1 MKINHKILSIPPYV
15 STSWKNVLSLHVEQ
29 KEDSSFLM
37 IGLINGAIIEIP
49 ALDPTVLEAVFA
61 AHEKFIEQDQG
72 TKSTPATNKSSLPE
86 SQAVIGFPLR
96 FGLEGV
102 DNLGQQLQ
110 HNPEAAHS
118 PDLPKEILEKIASL
132 SKVVGFDNSE
142 SMPKAEP
149 HCNCP
154 HCQILR
160 AIHLGTDN
168 QRESDHAS
176 EEREEV
182 VSAEDLK
189 FRDWDISQTAEN
201 LYLVSNPINQEEH
214 YNVFLGE
221 PLGCTCG
228 LKNCEHIRA
237 VLNS

>member
-29 KEDSSFLM
+29 KEGVSVLM
-37 IGLINGAIIEIP
+37 IGLINGSIIEIP
-49 ALDPTVLEAVFA
+49 KLDPLLLEAVFA

-72 TKSTPATNKSSLPE
+72 TKSTPIQNKSSLPE
-86 SQAVIGFPLR
+86 NQAVIGFPLR

-102 DNLGQQLQ
+102 DSLGQQLQ

-118 PDLPKEILEKIASL
+118 PDLPKEVLEKIASL
-132 SKVVGFDNSE
+132 SKVVGFDNAE
-142 SMPKAEP
+142 SIPKAEP
-149 HCNCP
+149 HCNCTY
-154 HCQILR
+154 CQVLR
-160 AIHLGTDN
+160 AIHQGSDN
-168 QRESDHAS
+168 KLESNQHP
-176 EEREEV
+176 EEQEEI
-182 VSAEDLK
+182 VSADDLK
-189 FRDWDISQTAEN
+189 FRDWDIMQKADK

-221 PLGCTCG
+221 PIGCTCG